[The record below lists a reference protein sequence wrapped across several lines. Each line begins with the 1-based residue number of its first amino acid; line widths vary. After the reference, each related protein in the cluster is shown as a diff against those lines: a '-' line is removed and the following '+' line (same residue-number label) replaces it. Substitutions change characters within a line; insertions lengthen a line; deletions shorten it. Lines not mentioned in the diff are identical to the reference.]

1 MSELEP
7 HQQSAPDIDVAEGDE
22 DEYEYEEG
30 EEEGEEEIN
39 SQMHEEGQE
48 GQVSGRKMMG
58 GLGDMKDVIKQAQI

>member
-7 HQQSAPDIDVAEGDE
+7 HQQSAPEIDVAEGNE
-22 DEYEYEEG
+22 DEYEYD

-39 SQMHEEGQE
+39 SQMLEEGQE

-58 GLGDMKDVIKQAQI
+58 GLGDMGDVVKQAQI